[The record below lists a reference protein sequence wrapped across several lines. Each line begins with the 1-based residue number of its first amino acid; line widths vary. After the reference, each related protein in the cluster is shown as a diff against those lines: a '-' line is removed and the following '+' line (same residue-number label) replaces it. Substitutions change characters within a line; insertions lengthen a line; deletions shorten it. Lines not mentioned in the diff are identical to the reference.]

1 MSRAHPESGLV
12 IQRRIGSMKLR
23 SRTVLVTGGNSG
35 IGKAIALRAAA
46 EGGRIAICG
55 RDPDKGAAS
64 LAELRATG
72 AEAEF
77 FRTDVAEEAEA
88 KALVATVV
96 ARFGKLDVLVNNAG
110 AGARRSGV
118 QLSDT
123 PGERWQKILGPNLA
137 AAYYMGAYALPAIK
151 AAGGGAIVNI
161 SSTATFHGNWGSYGV
176 AKAGLEA
183 LTRSLA
189 VEGAPHRIRANSVS
203 PGWIKTDVT
212 KNATASEDWEKD
224 ASLLGR
230 MGEPD
235 EIAKAVMFLASEDAS
250 FVTGATLIVDG
261 GLTITD
267 YPSLPFLDGVGA
279 WKLFAGT
286 LS

>member
-1 MSRAHPESGLV
+1 MTFKNH
-12 IQRRIGSMKLR
+12 
-23 SRTVLVTGGNSG
+23 TVLVTGGNSG

-46 EGGRIAICG
+46 EGARLAICG
-55 RDPDKGAAS
+55 RDPDKGAVT
-64 LAELRATG
+64 LAELRANG
-72 AEAEF
+72 ADAEF
-77 FRTDVAEEAEA
+77 FQTNVADEAQA
-88 KALVATVV
+88 KALIAAVL

-110 AGARRSGV
+110 AGARRSGI
-118 QLSDT
+118 QSSDS
-123 PGERWQKILGPNLA
+123 PGERWRKILGPNLEG
-137 AAYYMGAYALPAIK
+137 AYYMGAYALPALK

-161 SSTATFHGNWGSYGV
+161 SSTATFHGNWGTYGV

-189 VEGAPHRIRANSVS
+189 VEGAPHRVRANSVS

-212 KNATASEDWEKD
+212 KNATATEDWEKA

-230 MGEPD
+230 MGQPD
-235 EIAKAVMFLASEDAS
+235 EIARAVMFLASDDAS

-286 LS
+286 LP

>member
-1 MSRAHPESGLV
+1 L
-12 IQRRIGSMKLR
+12 
-23 SRTVLVTGGNSG
+23 
-35 IGKAIALRAAA
+35 
-46 EGGRIAICG
+46 AICG
-55 RDPDKGAAS
+55 RDPEKGAAT
-64 LAELRATG
+64 LAELRRSG

-77 FRTDVAEEAEA
+77 FQTNVADEAQA
-88 KALVATVV
+88 KALIAAVV
-96 ARFGKLDVLVNNAG
+96 ARFGELHVLVNNAG
-110 AGARRSGV
+110 AGARRSGIE
-118 QLSDT
+118 SADS
-123 PGERWQKILGPNLA
+123 PGERWRKILGPNLEG
-137 AAYYMGAYALPAIK
+137 AYYIAAYALPVLK
-151 AAGGGAIVNI
+151 VAGGGAIVNI
-161 SSTATFHGNWGSYGV
+161 SSTATFHGNWGTYGV

-212 KNATASEDWEKD
+212 KNAAASDDWEKG

-230 MGEPD
+230 MGAPD
-235 EIAKAVMFLASEDAS
+235 EIARAVMFLASEEAS

-267 YPSLPFLDGVGA
+267 YPSLPWLEVAGT